1 MSPSGFLLFNFYF
14 LIFNMTHFKMTSIAV
29 AVALLFAA
37 CQSKNAKQENGQQQ
51 VDTASSQAMASS
63 NIPKTNNEAINA
75 LYPHY
80 VTLQKALV
88 AADETQ
94 VKEAA
99 LLVEEASKQVNE
111 ATSLQATATALFMA
125 PTLEEQR
132 AAFAHLSDELI
143 SLIKATGVQDGE
155 FYLAHCP
162 MAANDQGANWISP
175 TKSIQNP
182 YFGDK
187 MLTCGSITETLK

>member
-1 MSPSGFLLFNFYF
+1 
-14 LIFNMTHFKMTSIAV
+14 MTHFKIGSIAL
-29 AVALLFAA
+29 AATLFFAA
-37 CQSKNAKQENGQQQ
+37 CQSKNKQQETAKQQ
-51 VDTASSQAMASS
+51 VDTAASQPIASS
-63 NIPKTNNEAINA
+63 NIPKTNDEAINA

-80 VTLQKALV
+80 VSLQKALV

-99 LLVEEASKQVNE
+99 LLVEEASKQVHG
-111 ATSLQATATALFMA
+111 ASSLQATATALLMA
-125 PTLEEQR
+125 PSLEEQR

-143 SLIKATGVQDGE
+143 NLIKAAGVQNGE

-182 YFGDK
+182 YFGNK